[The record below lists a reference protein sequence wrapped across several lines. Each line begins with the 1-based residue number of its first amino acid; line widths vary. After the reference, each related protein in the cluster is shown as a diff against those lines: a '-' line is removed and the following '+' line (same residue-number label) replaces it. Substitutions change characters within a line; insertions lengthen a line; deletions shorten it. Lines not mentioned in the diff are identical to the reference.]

1 MNRKDTILIA
11 VLLNAALLV
20 VLFATALKTDPVE
33 GTLALEAKPEAAKV
47 APAPVRPAPTKPVAA
62 VRPAAKPEPM
72 AVQPAAPSKEM
83 AKEASKEVVAAVV
96 KETPQRSESKPTPEP
111 KSSPLLQELAL
122 PARPVAAPPQ
132 TAPAAASSTAAF
144 IEVRVKKGDSLEKIA
159 KAHGC
164 KVDELMKINHL
175 TTTRLNINQLLKV
188 PTGRKIEA
196 EKTALPAQVPSNH
209 PEHYYT
215 VKPGDSPWTIAQK
228 HNINVDELL
237 RLNNLDPEKA
247 RQLKPG
253 DRLRVK

>member
-33 GTLALEAKPEAAKV
+33 ETLALEAKPKAAKV
-47 APAPVRPAPTKPVAA
+47 ESARPAPVRPIPEKPVAA
-62 VRPAAKPEPM
+62 AQPAKPAP
-72 AVQPAAPSKEM
+72 VTTQPVAPP
-83 AKEASKEVVAAVV
+83 KEAAKEVVAAVV
-96 KETPQRSESKPTPEP
+96 KEAPVRSESKPAAEP

-122 PARPVAAPPQ
+122 PARPVVAPTQ
-132 TAPAAASSTAAF
+132 TPALSSTAAF

-164 KVDELMKINHL
+164 KVDELMKINRL

-188 PTGRKIEA
+188 PTGRKVEP
-196 EKTALPAQVPSNH
+196 EKTALPAQVPSNQ
-209 PEHYYT
+209 PEHYYS